1 MFRVTIKKIE
11 TFYQIIDIEDVDDP
25 EEAEQLAEEK
35 AEEELSNEW
44 ISTGEYE
51 LEIEHV
57 ENEDWH
63 SNG

>member
-11 TFYQIIDIEDVDDP
+11 TFYQIIDIKDVDDP

-44 ISTGEYE
+44 VSTGEYE
-51 LEIEHV
+51 LEIERV
-57 ENEDWH
+57 EHEDWH
-63 SNG
+63 SSE